1 MAGHVGALVD
11 GGHLADA
18 LHHGVIGHAQALE
31 GLGGK
36 AILFLDEAQQDMLGA
51 HIGLMQS
58 ACLVLG
64 QDEHLARLVR
74 ELLK

>member
-1 MAGHVGALVD
+1 MN
-11 GGHLADA
+11 A
-18 LHHGVIGHAQALE
+18 LHHGVVSHSQALKR
-31 GLGGK
+31 LGGK
-36 AILFLDEAQQDMLGA
+36 AVLFLDEAQQDMLGA
-51 HIGLMQS
+51 HIGLMQG

>member
-18 LHHGVIGHAQALE
+18 PHHGVISHAQALK
-31 GLGGK
+31 GLGGQ
-36 AILFLDEAQQDMLGA
+36 AVLFLDEAKQDMLGA
-51 HIGLMQS
+51 HIRLMQS

>member
-18 LHHGVIGHAQALE
+18 LHHGVIGHAQTIE

-36 AILFLDEAQQDMLGA
+36 AVLFLDEAQQDMLGA
-51 HIGLMQS
+51 T
-58 ACLVLG
+58 
-64 QDEHLARLVR
+64 
-74 ELLK
+74 